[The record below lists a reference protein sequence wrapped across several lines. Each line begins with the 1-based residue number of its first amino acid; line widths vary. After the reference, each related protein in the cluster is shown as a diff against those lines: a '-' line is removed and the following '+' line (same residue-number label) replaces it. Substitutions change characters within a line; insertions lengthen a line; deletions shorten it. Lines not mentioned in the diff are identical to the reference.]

1 MPHHLQFEQ
10 WVGFPLDRVFA
21 FFADPENLPL
31 IMPASLGTQ
40 LVRVNRIAP
49 PPPEGVGDSEQL
61 PTNAVGTGS
70 TIVVSFRM
78 FPFLPLR
85 AQWLSRISEFEWNHH
100 FSDVQ
105 DKGPFKSWHHR
116 HQFIREVR
124 DGIDGTLVTD
134 VVSYEVGFGML
145 GELANRVF
153 IAPQMRKTFAHRQQV
168 AARLLS

>member
-1 MPHHLQFEQ
+1 MLHHLQFAQ
-10 WVGFPLDRVFA
+10 WVGFALDRVFA

-31 IMPASLGTQ
+31 IMPASSDTRLI
-40 LVRVNRIAP
+40 RFDRIAP
-49 PPPEGVGDSEQL
+49 PLPGSEDL
-61 PTNAVGTGS
+61 ELRATNAVGTGS

-85 AQWLSRISEFEWNHH
+85 AQWISRISEFEWNHH
-100 FSDVQ
+100 FCDVQ

-124 DGIDGTLVTD
+124 DGIDGTLMSD

-145 GELANRVF
+145 GELANPVF
-153 IAPQMRKTFAHRQQV
+153 IAPQMRKTFAHRRQA